1 MKLLSSFILGNLKL
15 KNRVVMA
22 PMTRSR
28 AINNIPNQLMAEYY
42 TQRSNAGLIITEGT
56 APSVNGL
63 GYPRIPG
70 IYSAA
75 QIEGWRLVT
84 DAVHASDGKIFIQL
98 MHTGRISHPYNMA
111 SDAVV
116 IAPSAIQA
124 SGEIYTDQSG
134 LQPHP
139 IPDEMTK
146 LQIEQTKQEFVRAA
160 INSMEAGFDGV
171 EIHAANGYLIEQFI
185 NPGSN
190 QRNDNYGGSIQNRC
204 RFVIEVAAMISKAI
218 GAERVGIRISPYGV
232 YNDMSL
238 YEDIDETYEFLALE
252 MAKLKLSYIHIVD
265 HSSQGAPEVPDSIK
279 RKIKATFRGNIIA
292 SGGMSKTKAEQTLQS
307 GNAELVS
314 FGTAYLANPDLVL
327 RLSNDLEL
335 NSPDYDTFFTP
346 GEKGYVDYPFAN

>member
-1 MKLLSSFILGNLKL
+1 
-15 KNRVVMA
+15 
-22 PMTRSR
+22 
-28 AINNIPNQLMAEYY
+28 
-42 TQRSNAGLIITEGT
+42 
-56 APSVNGL
+56 
-63 GYPRIPG
+63 
-70 IYSAA
+70 
-75 QIEGWRLVT
+75 
-84 DAVHASDGKIFIQL
+84 
-98 MHTGRISHPYNMA
+98 MA